1 MLFDH
6 TLDNMSLME
15 DGNGAGMSELL
26 REKGLT
32 SRSRFISDVELIS
45 GRKNSFFVDESDIP
59 DKSYDDSCQVDRKR
73 GKLCEEEESKAPLTP
88 SPFASQLLRSPPPT
102 IPHNGMP

>member
-6 TLDNMSLME
+6 TLDNMSLQE
-15 DGNGAGMSELL
+15 DGVGAGMSDLL

-32 SRSRFISDVELIS
+32 SRSRFISDVEIMS

-59 DKSYDDSCQVDRKR
+59 DKSYDDTCQVDRKR
-73 GKLCEEEESKAPLTP
+73 EKLCEEEESKAPLTP
-88 SPFASQLLRSPPPT
+88 SLFACQLGRSPPST
-102 IPHNGMP
+102 LS